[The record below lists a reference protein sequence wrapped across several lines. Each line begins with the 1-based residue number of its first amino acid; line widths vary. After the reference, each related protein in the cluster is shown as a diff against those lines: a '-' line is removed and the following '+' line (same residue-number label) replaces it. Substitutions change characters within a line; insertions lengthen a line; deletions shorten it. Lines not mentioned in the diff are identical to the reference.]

1 MNFINQLQKHK
12 IVEVNKLTGLLTGH
26 MVAQAP
32 YRQVASET
40 YLDNGAILF
49 LNTAAELQLGTTGA
63 ELAQPFLHYT
73 EELMNGPVNGYEFFT
88 VDLDSELDGDP
99 VCYPRAI
106 GLQVGDEFTTNNI
119 NNLGTYVFGATNF
132 AVLDTDGTLKL
143 VDTAPATKLLFV
155 AKKDKL
161 PAGQPAAHLTVVRKA

>member
-12 IVEVNKLTGLLTGH
+12 IVEVNKLTGLLSGH

-32 YRQVASET
+32 YRQVATET

-49 LNTAAELQLGTTGA
+49 LNASAELQLGTSGA

-88 VDLDSELDGDP
+88 VDLDSELDGDS

-119 NNLGTYVFGATNF
+119 KNLGAYTFGETNF
-132 AVLDTDGTLKL
+132 AVLDATDGALKIS
-143 VDTAPATKLLFV
+143 
-155 AKKDKL
+155 
-161 PAGQPAAHLTVVRKA
+161 